1 MSSIRIEMRRKL
13 RNSTACPLCTNSKE
27 WFLRNGESPSGSYWS
42 ITTSN
47 RWSSWRAI
55 SRPWMRITLP
65 IIPAKSQKEMKKKAI
80 LKIAS
85 IENWNYSLACLM
97 IKESRKLYGVL
108 WRICPSQTSSSLGYC
123 RLMIS

>member
-1 MSSIRIEMRRKL
+1 
-13 RNSTACPLCTNSKE
+13 
-27 WFLRNGESPSGSYWS
+27 
-42 ITTSN
+42 
-47 RWSSWRAI
+47 
-55 SRPWMRITLP
+55 MRITLP

-85 IENWNYSLACLM
+85 IESWNYSSACLM

-108 WRICPSQTSSSLGYC
+108 WRICPFRTSSSLGYC